1 MAKFR
6 TDQIRNV
13 AVLGHGGSGKTS
25 LTEAMLF
32 KTGAISRMGR
42 VEDGSTVSDW
52 DHEEHRRKISINLSV
67 VPIETQNL
75 KVNLI
80 DVPGYQDFVGEV
92 LSALH
97 VVEAAL
103 VVVDA
108 VAGVEVGTQ
117 LAWDYLNEYQKPRIV
132 FVNKMDREN
141 ANFQRVVADLRGAF
155 PNSTFVPLQLP
166 VGAAE
171 NFRGVISLVSMMA
184 YLGKDEIESP
194 IPAEMH
200 DEVERVHIAA
210 VEAAAEAD
218 DELIERYLAGEE
230 LTPDE
235 VRVGLRK
242 GVLAGSVVPIYCG
255 TATTAIGLD
264 RLIQAL
270 GRYVPLPSAHPVT
283 AQKGDTTV
291 ELASDPDR
299 EPVAIVFKT
308 LIDRF
313 VGRMNYVRVVAGVL
327 HKDEQLVDTRTGNSL
342 RIGSLSHICG
352 KDIRGISE
360 LVAGDIG
367 VITKLEQVV
376 TGDTLSKQP
385 GLTINYPDFP
395 QPLYAVAVTPL
406 TQADSAKLG
415 TALHALTEEDRTL
428 RIESIP
434 ATKQTL
440 LQGMGDTHVDVAIR
454 HLESKYGVRVETS
467 APRVP
472 YQETISTIASAQ
484 YRHKKQT
491 GGSGQF
497 AEVHMRVEPLKN
509 GGEFEY
515 ISEVFGGTISGV
527 YLPSIEKGIR
537 QVMAQGV
544 VAGFPVV
551 GIKAVVFDGKEHPVD
566 SKDIAFQAAGREV
579 FKLAVQ
585 QANPVLL
592 EPVYRVHV
600 TVPDEFMGDIMGDFN
615 TRRGRVQG
623 MEQKGNR
630 TIIHALVP
638 FAEILNYSTELRSMT
653 QGRGF
658 YSIEFDHYDAVPS
671 HLAADVIAQ
680 HKSDETDHGDH
691 R

>member
-42 VEDGSTVSDW
+42 VDDGSTVSDW
-52 DHEEHRRKISINLSV
+52 DQEEQRRKISINLSV
-67 VPIETQNL
+67 VPIETDNL

-80 DVPGYQDFVGEV
+80 DVPGYQDFMGEV

-97 VVEAAL
+97 VAEAAL

-141 ANFQRVVADLRGAF
+141 ANFQRVVADLRAAF
-155 PNSTFVPLQLP
+155 PDSTFVPLQLP

-171 NFRGVISLVSMMA
+171 NFRGVVSLVSMMA
-184 YLGKDEIESP
+184 YLGKDEVESP
-194 IPAEMH
+194 IPAEMQE
-200 DEVERVHIAA
+200 EVDSVHVGA

-218 DELIERYLAGEE
+218 DDLIMRYLDGEE
-230 LTPDE
+230 LTPEE

-242 GVLAGSVVPIYCG
+242 GVLAGSIVPIYCG
-255 TATTAIGLD
+255 TATSAIGLD

-270 GRYVPLPSAHPVT
+270 GRYVPIPSAHPVT
-283 AQKGDTTV
+283 AQVGGERV
-291 ELASDPDR
+291 ELASDPG
-299 EPVAIVFKT
+299 EEAVAVVFKT
-308 LIDRF
+308 IIDRF
-313 VGRMNYVRVVAGVL
+313 VGRMNYIRVFAGTL
-327 HKDEQLVDTRTGNSL
+327 HKDDQLVDTRTGAAL
-342 RIGSLSHICG
+342 RIGSLNHVCG
-352 KDIRGISE
+352 KEIHSMGE

-367 VITKLEQVV
+367 VITKLEQVI
-376 TGDTLSKQP
+376 TGDTLSKNPALQV
-385 GLTINYPDFP
+385 NYPAFP
-395 QPLYAVAVTPL
+395 QPLYAVAVSPL

-415 TALHALTEEDRTL
+415 TALHALAEEDRTL
-428 RIESIP
+428 RIENIA

-440 LQGMGDTHVDVAIR
+440 LQGMGDTHVDVAIH
-454 HLESKYGVRVETS
+454 HLESKYGVKVTTA

-472 YQETISTIASAQ
+472 YQETISRTASAQ

-497 AEVHMRVEPLKN
+497 AEVHMRVEPLAN

-515 ISEVFGGTISGV
+515 TSEVFGGAISGV

-537 QVMAQGV
+537 QVMSQGV

-585 QANPVLL
+585 QAAPVLL

-623 MEQKGNR
+623 MDQKGNR
-630 TIIHALVP
+630 TIVHALVP

-658 YSIEFDHYDAVPS
+658 YSIEFDHYEPVPS
-671 HLAADVIAQ
+671 NLAEAVIAQ
-680 HKSDETDHGDH
+680 HKSEESNHN
-691 R
+691 

>member
-42 VEDGSTVSDW
+42 VDDGSTVSDW
-52 DHEEHRRKISINLSV
+52 DHEEHRRKISINLAV

-97 VVEAAL
+97 VAEAAL

-117 LAWDYLNEYQKPRIV
+117 LAWDYLDEYQKPRIV

-141 ANFQRVVADLRGAF
+141 ANFQRVVADLRAAF
-155 PNSTFVPLQLP
+155 PQSTFVPLQLP

-171 NFRGVISLVSMMA
+171 NFRGVVSLVSMMA
-184 YLGKDEIESP
+184 YLGKDETESP

-200 DEVERVHIAA
+200 DEVEHVHIAA

-264 RLIQAL
+264 RLIQAM

-291 ELASDPDR
+291 ELASAPDG
-299 EPVAIVFKT
+299 EPVAVVFKT

-313 VGRMNYVRVVAGVL
+313 VGRMNYVRVVSGVL
-327 HKDEQLVDTRTGNSL
+327 HKDDQLVDTRTGNAL

-352 KDIRGISE
+352 KDIHGISE

-367 VITKLEQVV
+367 VITKLEHVL

-385 GLTINYPDFP
+385 GLAINYPAFP

-415 TALHALTEEDRTL
+415 PALHALAEEDRTL
-428 RIESIP
+428 RIESVP

-454 HLESKYGVRVETS
+454 HLESKYGVKVETS
-467 APRVP
+467 TPRVP
-472 YQETISTIASAQ
+472 YQETISGTASAQ

-497 AEVHMRVEPLKN
+497 AEVHMRVEPSKN
-509 GGEFEY
+509 GTELEY
-515 ISEVFGGTISGV
+515 VSEVFGGTISGV

-658 YSIEFDHYDAVPS
+658 YSIEFDHYDAVPA

-680 HKSDETDHGDH
+680 HKSEESDHGDH